1 MKQLV
6 QIAAACTLAAC
17 TALAC
22 AEYPEKPVKI
32 VVPFAPGGTVDFTAR
47 VISQSL
53 AEQLGKAFI
62 VENRTGATG
71 TIANAAVARSAAD
84 GYTLMLADT
93 SIAMVPSLFKQL
105 SFDVTKDFAP
115 ISLVISTPLVLIV
128 PASLNVASL
137 KDLIAQAKANP
148 GKLNYGSG
156 GIGSS
161 THLGAE
167 MFRSAAAVD
176 IVHVPYKGA
185 GDAMQA
191 VLGGQVQ
198 ILVTALPTA
207 LPHIKSGKARAL
219 AVTSSG
225 KRSAAL
231 PEIPTAAEA
240 GLPAFTVANWFGLV
254 APAGTPREIVDKL
267 NAAVVKALANAQVR
281 ERFTVQG
288 GDPVGNS
295 PAEFGKLIRDEIP
308 RWAGVIKSAGVA
320 PE

>member
-6 QIAAACTLAAC
+6 QIAAAFTLAAC

-47 VISQSL
+47 VIAQALS
-53 AEQLGKAFI
+53 EQLGKSFI

-71 TIANAAVARSAAD
+71 TIANAAVAHSAAD

-93 SIAMVPSLFKQL
+93 SLAMVPSLFKQL
-105 SFDVTKDFAP
+105 SFDAIKDFAP

-167 MFRSAAAVD
+167 MFRSAAGVD

-207 LPHIKSGKARAL
+207 LSHIKSGKAKAL

-225 KRSAAL
+225 KRAAAL
-231 PEIPTAAEA
+231 PQIPTAAEA

-254 APAGTPREIVDKL
+254 APAGTPKEIVDKL
-267 NAAVVKALANAQVR
+267 NAAVVKALANAQVH
-281 ERFTVQG
+281 ERFAAQG

-308 RWAGVIKSAGVA
+308 RWAGVIRSAGVA

>member
-1 MKQLV
+1 MKRLV
-6 QIAAACTLAAC
+6 RIATAFALAAC
-17 TALAC
+17 AALAG
-22 AEYPEKPVKI
+22 AEYPEKPVRI

-47 VISQSL
+47 VIAQSL

-148 GKLNYGSG
+148 GTLNYGSG

-207 LPHIKSGKARAL
+207 LAHIKSGKAKAL
-219 AVTSSG
+219 AVTSG

-295 PAEFGKLIRDEIP
+295 PAEFSKLIRDEIP
-308 RWAGVIKSAGVA
+308 RWAGVIRSAGVA
-320 PE
+320 PD

>member
-1 MKQLV
+1 MKRLV
-6 QIAAACTLAAC
+6 RIATAFALAAC
-17 TALAC
+17 AALAG
-22 AEYPEKPVKI
+22 AEYPEKPVRI

-47 VISQSL
+47 VIAQSL

-148 GKLNYGSG
+148 GTLNYGSG

-207 LPHIKSGKARAL
+207 LAHIKSGKAKAL
-219 AVTSSG
+219 AVTSG

-267 NAAVVKALANAQVR
+267 NGAVVKALANAQVR

-308 RWAGVIKSAGVA
+308 RWAGVIRSAGVA
-320 PE
+320 PD

>member
-1 MKQLV
+1 MKQLL
-6 QIAAACTLAAC
+6 QIALAGAFAAY
-17 TALAC
+17 TALAA

-53 AEQLGKAFI
+53 AEQLGKSFI
-62 VENRTGATG
+62 VENRTGASG
-71 TIANAAVARSAAD
+71 TIADAAVARSAAD

-93 SIAMVPSLFKQL
+93 SLAMVPSLFKQL
-105 SFDVTKDFAP
+105 SFDATRDFEP
-115 ISLVISTPLVLIV
+115 ISLIISTPLVLIV

-137 KDLIAQAKANP
+137 KDLIARAKANP
-148 GKLNYGSG
+148 GGLNYGSG

-167 MFRSAAAVD
+167 VFRSAAAVD

-219 AVTSSG
+219 AVTSG
-225 KRSAAL
+225 RRSAAL

-254 APAGTPREIVDKL
+254 SPAGTPREIVDKL

-281 ERFTVQG
+281 ERFTAQG

-308 RWAGVIKSAGVA
+308 RWAGVIKSAGVV

>member
-1 MKQLV
+1 MKQLLR
-6 QIAAACTLAAC
+6 IALAFTLAAC
-17 TALAC
+17 AALAG
-22 AEYPEKPVKI
+22 AEYPDKPVKI
-32 VVPFAPGGTVDFTAR
+32 IVPFAPGGTVDFTAR
-47 VISQSL
+47 VIAQSL
-53 AEQLGKAFI
+53 TEQFGKSFI
-62 VENRTGATG
+62 VESRTGATG
-71 TIANAAVARSAAD
+71 TIANAAVARSAPD

-105 SFDVTKDFAP
+105 SFDVTRDFAP

-137 KDLIAQAKANP
+137 KELIAQAKANP

-167 MFRSAAAVD
+167 MFRDAAAVD

-207 LPHIKSGKARAL
+207 LPHIRNGKARAL

-231 PEIPTAAEA
+231 PDIPTAAEA
-240 GLPAFTVANWFGLV
+240 GLPAFAVANWFGLV
-254 APAGTPREIVDKL
+254 APAGTPKEIVDTL
-267 NAAVVKALANAQVR
+267 HTAVVKALANAQVR

-308 RWAGVIKSAGVA
+308 RWANVIRSAGVA

>member
-1 MKQLV
+1 V
-6 QIAAACTLAAC
+6 R
-17 TALAC
+17 
-22 AEYPEKPVKI
+22 I

-47 VISQSL
+47 VIAQSL

-148 GKLNYGSG
+148 GTLNYGSG

-207 LPHIKSGKARAL
+207 LAHIKSGKAKAL
-219 AVTSSG
+219 AVTSG

-267 NAAVVKALANAQVR
+267 NGAVVKALANAQVR

-308 RWAGVIKSAGVA
+308 RWAGVIRSAGVA
-320 PE
+320 PD